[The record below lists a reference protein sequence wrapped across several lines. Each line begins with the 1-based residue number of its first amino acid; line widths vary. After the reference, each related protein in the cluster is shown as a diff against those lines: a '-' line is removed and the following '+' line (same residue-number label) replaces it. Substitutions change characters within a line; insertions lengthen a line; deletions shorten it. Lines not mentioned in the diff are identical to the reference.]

1 MIGIHQ
7 PNDKRK
13 RRRIMKVSQ
22 VVSSLTTLQAIKFTK
37 AQSCRMIRVRIGASR
52 TRPQNRDI
60 DGIEW
65 FPTRSKPPTRETV
78 LDIDDTVEGQLYL
91 KFAVEDTGRGLSPQ
105 EKTRLFNR
113 FSQANPRTHIEYG
126 GSGLGL
132 FISRELTERQG
143 GEIGLKSVI
152 GEGSGFFRRN

>member
-1 MIGIHQ
+1 M
-7 PNDKRK
+7 
-13 RRRIMKVSQ
+13 
-22 VVSSLTTLQAIKFTK
+22 
-37 AQSCRMIRVRIGASR
+37 IGASK
-52 TRPQNRDI
+52 TRPENGDM

-65 FPTRSKPPTRETV
+65 FPTRSESPHRAASSG
-78 LDIDDTVEGQLYL
+78 IDKTNEGRVYL
-91 KFAVEDTGRGLSPQ
+91 KFAVQDTGRGLSLQ

-143 GEIGLKSVI
+143 GEIGLRSVD
-152 GEGSGFFRRN
+152 GEGSELLRTKSSTEHGWLMIDCH